1 MKSVIKCTT
10 AKAIWTDL
18 VLAHEGPSNNKDI
31 KIAALRLKFN
41 IFKALEGEKLAQ
53 KMVNDS
59 DVEEDTRSSS
69 EFLVDLNIVFH
80 DRVLLAN
87 EKRFYKMSG
96 RVRSAKKPIE
106 NTKETYF
113 ACDKLVSFEDEGVTT
128 VKEFIAIDED
138 KSSVGKGD
146 SRWGQWVEITMKK
159 DYLKRYLK
167 ESGPKVVFGDNSL
180 GDTVGYGLV
189 NYNGITF
196 TRVAY
201 VNGTIFNQNNEVVL
215 IAPKRRDVYVIN
227 MSSYN
232 EESNVCFFAKA
243 SNSVNW
249 LWHKRLSHLNL
260 KNFNKLAR
268 QNFVAGL
275 PSLTFLKDET
285 CLACEKGKH
294 HRASFKTKRSFSIS
308 KKMENLNEV
317 RVKELRSD
325 NGTEFRNHKL
335 EEFYD
340 EKEVSQN
347 FSSPC
352 TPTQNGVAERR
363 NKTLIEANKTIPIIF
378 KRHGKIAY
386 DVFRGISPDI
396 SYFHVFGCPV
406 HIYNHKD
413 HLGKFNAK
421 ANDGFF
427 LGYSL
432 VAKAFK
438 VSNIRREEIE
448 ETYHVTFSEDDE
460 TISKSS
466 IEGDEINFN
475 ENRSFLDDEFV
486 VPRTKVSQCS
496 RNDDYFPYVPIH
508 VPLSINNISIPDNVT
523 PSYIPIL
530 QDLNSSDEHPKFTIA
545 DDHHVLN
552 EHDDSESIEDLRIA
566 KDQLSPII
574 EPVSNAEPSPII
586 ISPSTK
592 VGIEPKKLI
601 EALKEEGWIIAMQEE
616 LNQFERNK
624 GYNQQDGIDYDK
636 TFAHVAR
643 LEAIKIFLAYAAYM
657 GFVVFQMDVKSAF
670 LKGKILEEV
679 YVQQPHG
686 FESSEFPNHVCKLDK
701 ALYGLK
707 QAPRAWYQANPKESH
722 LVAVKRIFR
731 YMKGTPNLG
740 LCKARWLCNQ
750 LKLNMSLLLDAVL
763 KSSGSKVSCL
773 TMMFSM
779 TRYHF
784 IRDHIFKG
792 DIKLHFVPTELQ
804 LVDFFTKPLAESS
817 FTRLVAE
824 LGMLNIEKEVLNK
837 KKVPFL
843 KRSENFVPLPPKETV
858 KATLANLGLVDD
870 NDTSISST
878 DLANSSLSKATTDKK
893 TRKKKSP
900 YSKLKTLNIDKES
913 SPSSQV
919 ADTQPA
925 KEPVATAD
933 ATQSIDAFES
943 ADVLGNQPKTT
954 DVEKVHDQIVKENK
968 EDHCATNYGI
978 KSMSHLNEA
987 DSDLKYMPGN
997 KIESLY
1003 GFEEPKTDDDTMS
1016 VHNEEFSKDDEN
1028 VDDNVID
1035 ELVDLDK
1042 SKDSTA
1048 NAFTNKPA

>member
-41 IFKALEGEKLAQ
+41 IFKALEGEKLAK

-275 PSLTFLKDET
+275 PSLTFSKDET

-294 HRASFKTKRSFSIS
+294 HKASFKTKRSFSIS

-460 TISKSS
+460 TISKSN
-466 IEGDEINFN
+466 IEGDEINFNENKSFLDDEFLIPRNKVSQCFGNDDYFAYGDDINFN
-475 ENRSFLDDEFV
+475 ENRSFLDDEFL

-824 LGMLNIEKEVLNK
+824 LGMLNIEKEVTYFLDNYGVLQCMK
-837 KKVPFL
+837 GQGAHAEVDTITSTITFTLSSFDKPLSFNLDDFSIIISL

-878 DLANSSLSKATTDKK
+878 DLANSSLVKIRYFS
-893 TRKKKSP
+893 
-900 YSKLKTLNIDKES
+900 LKWR
-913 SPSSQV
+913 
-919 ADTQPA
+919 
-925 KEPVATAD
+925 
-933 ATQSIDAFES
+933 
-943 ADVLGNQPKTT
+943 VLMQYIVKCLRGMHGS
-954 DVEKVHDQIVKENK
+954 HDQLNVNQQIIAYNLCWGLEINIAKILFSYLIVQILPGKKERK
-968 EDHCATNYGI
+968 
-978 KSMSHLNEA
+978 
-987 DSDLKYMPGN
+987 
-997 KIESLY
+997 
-1003 GFEEPKTDDDTMS
+1003 
-1016 VHNEEFSKDDEN
+1016 
-1028 VDDNVID
+1028 
-1035 ELVDLDK
+1035 
-1042 SKDSTA
+1042 
-1048 NAFTNKPA
+1048 